1 MPQPVVNN
9 RLGQW
14 QNLFFRYDARGNLI
28 QRRHGLHQQ
37 HYSYDADNR
46 LIAAS
51 GTGPEGKFT
60 ARYRY
65 DALGRRIAKAVT
77 TQRGTVETRFLWE
90 GWRLL
95 QSREGERCATY
106 LYDPNETWSPL
117 ARVEHPAQAQDG
129 ECYWFTAALNG
140 APLEVTDAD
149 GAVRWSG
156 QYGSFGEVSHQ
167 TAESWALRQGK
178 PTINQPLRYAGQ
190 YADSETG
197 LHYNLFRYYDPGVGR
212 FTTQDPIGLNG
223 GLNLYQYAPNP
234 LGWVDPLGLSSC
246 STQFASRNAAF
257 RAAKR
262 DAGIPMGQRPDK
274 VFNPKTGFEGEYK
287 SVRMTNSNGDNIL
300 TDSGD
305 IIWTREYQFS
315 TAGGKKVIIQDHA
328 AGHYSPDSVGNQG
341 AHFNVRPSENTRT
354 GSVLGTLEHYSY

>member
-1 MPQPVVNN
+1 M
-9 RLGQW
+9 
-14 QNLFFRYDARGNLI
+14 
-28 QRRHGLHQQ
+28 
-37 HYSYDADNR
+37 
-46 LIAAS
+46 
-51 GTGPEGKFT
+51 
-60 ARYRY
+60 
-65 DALGRRIAKAVT
+65 
-77 TQRGTVETRFLWE
+77 VETRFLWE

-117 ARVEHPAQAQDG
+117 ARVDHPAQAQDG
-129 ECYWFTAALNG
+129 ECYWFNADLNG

-234 LGWVDPLGLSSC
+234 LGWVDPLGLTKCSSNERIAI
-246 STQFASRNAAF
+246 SRNSARNLLRSRGLNKQIQHDTINSFEGPIYASRGKAGDVFTITEHTPGGASQVYVTRGSAGVTPAER
-257 RAAKR
+257 RANLALPPNNSATYEGKVALTR
-262 DAGIPMGQRPDK
+262 DQILLEGRVAPQLQWGADK
-274 VFNPKTGFEGEYK
+274 VGGGWQ
-287 SVRMTNSNGDNIL
+287 VV
-300 TDSGD
+300 
-305 IIWTREYQFS
+305 
-315 TAGGKKVIIQDHA
+315 TAGGK
-328 AGHYSPDSVGNQG
+328 YSG
-341 AHFNVRPSENTRT
+341 ATKP
-354 GSVLGTLEHYSY
+354 L